1 MGKVV
6 LVKQKKLSGCTR
18 RVKFKGTTYIVSSVF
33 YSPFSK
39 EEESASGLKERIENA
54 LTEEMR
60 LTICNR
66 NNTIGATKLASDAG
80 KESNASEAK

>member
-6 LVKQKKLSGCTR
+6 LVKKKKLTGCTR

-33 YSPFSK
+33 CSPFSK
-39 EEESASGLKERIENA
+39 EEDSASGLKERIENA

-80 KESNASEAK
+80 KESNASEA